1 MADDDAIRI
10 DSMKAAAVG
19 DAADTD
25 QLHELGYP
33 QLLHRGLTGFKNMG
47 VSFSV
52 IGVIGGVSLT
62 YSIGMNDGGP
72 ADLFWGWLLVS
83 GLILALGSAMAEVC
97 SSYPTSGGLYYWS
110 AKLAKR
116 NAAAWAWF
124 TGWFNVLGQIAGTA
138 GAAFGAAYF
147 IVAFGVLEGW
157 WVYTTGTVVAVYVIS
172 TVLLGL
178 LVTFGRKLVGFIG
191 GLSVWWHTVF
201 ALVMIFALIFAPAHH
216 QTASFALTHFVNGTT
231 FHWPIYAAL
240 LGLLVG
246 AETFTGYD
254 ASAHLTEETRQP
266 GEAAPRA
273 MVRAIAIAAVI
284 GTFMIGSL
292 NFAIQN
298 YTSEAAGT
306 KTSNAVG
313 DILVDAVGVGFG
325 KVLVVAIAVA
335 LLIAVN
341 GNLTSNSRMIYAF
354 SRDFARVDD
363 GRTHAVSRKL
373 SEVHTGSRVPRYA
386 VWVAVLGA
394 CLLGVL
400 NLWSTVAF
408 NAAITINVIGLYT
421 AYAIPVFLRLRLGDE
436 FQRGPWHLGRW
447 SRVIG
452 WTAVVWVVAADI
464 LFVLP
469 ETNPVFSAST
479 FPYTLPVFVVV
490 IGGAALWWRL
500 SAHKWFVGPRSLG
513 TPEELAAIERRL
525 GETAPGA
532 TAGAEPG
539 AAVAG

>member
-1 MADDDAIRI
+1 
-10 DSMKAAAVG
+10 
-19 DAADTD
+19 
-25 QLHELGYP
+25 
-33 QLLHRGLTGFKNMG
+33 MG

-157 WVYTTGTVVAVYVIS
+157 WVYATGTVVAVYVIS
-172 TVLLGL
+172 TVALGL

-266 GEAAPRA
+266 GLAAPRA

-313 DILVDAVGVGFG
+313 DILVDAVGIGFG

-363 GRTHAVSRKL
+363 GRTHPVSRKL

-394 CLLGVL
+394 CVLGVL

-421 AYAIPVFLRLRLGDE
+421 AYAIPVFLRLRLGDR
-436 FQRGPWHLGRW
+436 FQRGPWQLGRW
-447 SRVIG
+447 SSVVG

-490 IGGAALWWRL
+490 IGGAALWWKV
-500 SAHKWFVGPRSLG
+500 SAKKWFVGPRSLG
-513 TPEELAAIERRL
+513 SAEELVAIEQQMR
-525 GETAPGA
+525 
-532 TAGAEPG
+532 GAEAAAAASG
-539 AAVAG
+539 TAVAG

>member
-1 MADDDAIRI
+1 MSDDDVIRI
-10 DSMKAAAVG
+10 DSMKAAVVS

-25 QLHELGYP
+25 QLHQLGYP
-33 QLLHRGLTGFKNMG
+33 QLLHRGLTGFRNMG
-47 VSFSV
+47 VSFS
-52 IGVIGGVSLT
+52 IICIIGGVALT
-62 YSIGMNDGGP
+62 YSIGMTDGGP
-72 ADLFWGWLLVS
+72 ADLFWGFILVS
-83 GLILALGSAMAEVC
+83 GLILALGAAMAEVC

-138 GAAFGAAYF
+138 GASFGASFF
-147 IVAFGVLEGW
+147 IVSFGVLEGW
-157 WVYTTGTVVAVYVIS
+157 WTYTTNNVVLAYVIA
-172 TVLLGL
+172 TVALGL
-178 LVTFGRKLVGFIG
+178 VVTFGRKLVGFIG

-201 ALVMIFALIFAPAHH
+201 ALVMIGALIFAPAHH
-216 QTASFALTHFVNGTT
+216 QTTSQSLFHFVNGTT

-246 AETFTGYD
+246 AETYTGYD
-254 ASAHLTEETRQP
+254 ASAHLTEETKQP
-266 GEAAPRA
+266 GLAAPRA
-273 MVRAIAIAAVI
+273 MVRAIAIAAVLGTLLI
-284 GTFMIGSL
+284 GAL

-298 YTSEAAGT
+298 YASEAAGT
-306 KTSNAVG
+306 KTGNAVG
-313 DILVDAVGVGFG
+313 DILVDAVGVNFG
-325 KVLVVAIAVA
+325 KVLVAAIAIA
-335 LLIAVN
+335 LLICVN

-363 GRTHAVSRKL
+363 GRPHPISRKL

-394 CLLGVL
+394 CVLGVL

-421 AYAIPVFLRLRLGDE
+421 AYAIPVFLRLRQGE
-436 FQRGPWHLGRW
+436 NFQRGPWHLGRW
-447 SRVIG
+447 SAPVGWIAIG
-452 WTAVVWVVAADI
+452 WVVAADI

-469 ETNPVFSAST
+469 PTNPVFSTAT

-490 IGGAALWWRL
+490 IGGAALWWKL
-500 SAHKWFVGPRSLG
+500 SASKWFVGPRSLG
-513 TPEELAAIERRL
+513 TPEELAAMEHRM
-525 GETAPGA
+525 EESETVTAP
-532 TAGAEPG
+532 
-539 AAVAG
+539 VAG

>member
-1 MADDDAIRI
+1 MADDNAIRI
-10 DSMKAAAVG
+10 DSTKAAVTG

-25 QLHELGYP
+25 ELHRLGYP
-33 QLLHRGLTGFKNMG
+33 QMLNRGLTGFRNMG
-47 VSFSV
+47 VAFS
-52 IGVIGGVSLT
+52 IICVIGGVSIM
-62 YSIGMNDGGP
+62 YSTGMNDGGP
-72 ADLFWGWLLVS
+72 VDLFWGWILVS
-83 GLILALGSAMAEVC
+83 GLILALGAAMAEVC

-138 GAAFGAAYF
+138 GASFGAAFF
-147 IVAFGVLEGW
+147 IVSFGSIEGW
-157 WVYTTGTVVAVYVIS
+157 WTNDTHATVLAYVIA
-172 TVLLGL
+172 TVGIGVV
-178 LVTFGRKLVGFIG
+178 VTFGRKLVGAIG
-191 GLSVWWHTVF
+191 AISVWWHTGF
-201 ALVMIFALIFAPAHH
+201 AFVMIGALIFAPSHH
-216 QTASFALTHFVNGTT
+216 QTTSQALTHFVNGTT

-254 ASAHLTEETRQP
+254 ACAHLTEETKQP
-266 GEAAPRA
+266 GLAAPRG
-273 MVRAIAIAAVI
+273 MVRAIAIAAVL
-284 GTFMIGSL
+284 GTLLIGSL

-298 YTSEAAGT
+298 YSSEAVGT
-306 KTSNAVG
+306 KTGNAVG
-313 DILVDAVGVGFG
+313 DILVDAVGLGFG
-325 KVLVVAIAVA
+325 KVLIAAIAIA
-335 LLIAVN
+335 LLFCVN

-363 GRTHAVSRKL
+363 GRSHPVSRKL

-400 NLWSTVAF
+400 NLWSAVAF

-421 AYAIPVFLRLRLGDE
+421 AYAIPVFLRLRQGE
-436 FQRGPWHLGRW
+436 SFQRGPWHLGRW
-447 SRVIG
+447 SSLVG

-469 ETNPVFSAST
+469 TVQPVTTRAD

-490 IGGAALWWRL
+490 IGGAALWWKL
-500 SAHKWFVGPRSLG
+500 SASKWFVGPRSLG
-513 TPEELAAIERRL
+513 TPEELAAIEQQL
-525 GETAPGA
+525 GSIPAQASPA
-532 TAGAEPG
+532 DAIAG
-539 AAVAG
+539 

>member
-1 MADDDAIRI
+1 MADDNAIRI
-10 DSMKAAAVG
+10 DSTKAAVAG

-25 QLHELGYP
+25 ELHQLGYP
-33 QLLHRGLTGFKNMG
+33 QLLNRSLTGFRNMG
-47 VSFSV
+47 VSFS
-52 IGVIGGVSLT
+52 IICVIGGVSLT

-72 ADLFWGWLLVS
+72 ADLFWGWILVS
-83 GLILALGSAMAEVC
+83 GLILSLGAAMAEVC

-157 WVYTTGTVVAVYVIS
+157 WTYTTGNVVAAYIIATVV
-172 TVLLGL
+172 LGL
-178 LVTFGRKLVGFIG
+178 VVTFGRKLVGFIG

-201 ALVMIFALIFAPAHH
+201 ALVMIGALIFAPSHH
-216 QTASFALTHFVNGTT
+216 QTAGQALTHFVNGTT

-254 ASAHLTEETRQP
+254 ASAHLTEETKQP
-266 GEAAPRA
+266 GLAAPRA
-273 MVRAIAIAAVI
+273 MVRAIAIAAVL
-284 GTFMIGSL
+284 GTLLIGSL
-292 NFAIQN
+292 NFAVQN
-298 YTSEAAGT
+298 YASEAAGT
-306 KTSNAVG
+306 KTGNAVG

-325 KVLVVAIAVA
+325 KVLVAAIAIA
-335 LLIAVN
+335 LLICVN

-363 GRTHAVSRKL
+363 GRGHPISRKL

-394 CLLGVL
+394 AVLGVL

-421 AYAIPVFLRLRLGDE
+421 AYAIPVFLRLRRGEE
-436 FQRGPWHLGRW
+436 FQRGPWHLGKW
-447 SRVIG
+447 SPVVG
-452 WTAVVWVVAADI
+452 WIAIVWVVAADI
-464 LFVLP
+464 LFILP
-469 ETNPVFSAST
+469 PTNPVFSAST

-490 IGGAALWWRL
+490 IGGAALWWKL
-500 SAHKWFVGPRSLG
+500 SAHTWFVGPRSLG
-513 TPEELAAIERRL
+513 TPEELVAMEQQL
-525 GETAPGA
+525 SEGVSV
-532 TAGAEPG
+532 G
-539 AAVAG
+539 AAPDAADAVTG

>member
-1 MADDDAIRI
+1 MSEDDVIRI
-10 DSMKAAAVG
+10 DSMKAAVVS

-25 QLHELGYP
+25 QLHQLGYP
-33 QLLHRGLTGFKNMG
+33 QLLHRGLTGFRNMG
-47 VSFSV
+47 VSFS
-52 IGVIGGVSLT
+52 IICIIGGVALT
-62 YSIGMNDGGP
+62 YSIGMADGGP
-72 ADLFWGWLLVS
+72 ADLFWGFVLVS
-83 GLILALGSAMAEVC
+83 GLILALGAAMAEVC

-138 GAAFGAAYF
+138 GASFGASFF
-147 IVAFGVLEGW
+147 IVSFGVLEGW
-157 WVYTTGTVVAVYVIS
+157 WSYTTKNVVLAYIIATVV
-172 TVLLGL
+172 LGL
-178 LVTFGRKLVGFIG
+178 VVTFGRKLVGFIG

-201 ALVMIFALIFAPAHH
+201 ALVMIGALIFAPAHH
-216 QTASFALTHFVNGTT
+216 QTASVALTHFVNGTT

-246 AETFTGYD
+246 AETYTGYD
-254 ASAHLTEETRQP
+254 ASAHLTEETKQP
-266 GEAAPRA
+266 GLAAPRA
-273 MVRAIAIAAVI
+273 MVRAIAIAAVLGI
-284 GTFMIGSL
+284 LLIGSL

-298 YTSEAAGT
+298 YATESVGA
-306 KTSNAVG
+306 KTGNAVG

-325 KVLVVAIAVA
+325 KVLVAAIAIA
-335 LLIAVN
+335 LLICVN

-363 GRTHAVSRKL
+363 GRPHPVSRKL

-394 CLLGVL
+394 CVLGVL

-421 AYAIPVFLRLRLGDE
+421 AYAIPVFLRLRQGDN

-447 SRVIG
+447 SSLVG
-452 WTAVVWVVAADI
+452 WIAVGWVVAADI

-469 ETNPVFSAST
+469 STNPVFATAT

-490 IGGAALWWRL
+490 IGGAALWWKL

-513 TPEELAAIERRL
+513 TPEELAAIEQRL
-525 GETAPGA
+525 DESETA
-532 TAGAEPG
+532 
-539 AAVAG
+539 AAPVAG

>member
-1 MADDDAIRI
+1 MSEDDVIRI
-10 DSMKAAAVG
+10 DSMKAAAVS
-19 DAADTD
+19 DAADAD

-33 QLLHRGLTGFKNMG
+33 QLLHRGLTGFRNMG
-47 VSFSV
+47 VSFS
-52 IGVIGGVSLT
+52 IICVIGGVALT
-62 YSIGMNDGGP
+62 YSLGMTDGGP
-72 ADLFWGWLLVS
+72 ADLFWGFVLVS

-147 IVAFGVLEGW
+147 INAFGQLQGW
-157 WVYTTGTVVAVYVIS
+157 WTATTGTTVAAYVIA
-172 TVLLGL
+172 TVALGIV
-178 LVTFGRKLVGFIG
+178 VTFGRALIGFIG
-191 GLSVWWHTVF
+191 ALSVWWHSVF
-201 ALVMIFALIFAPAHH
+201 ALVMIVALIFVPDHH

-246 AETFTGYD
+246 AETYTGYD
-254 ASAHLTEETRQP
+254 ASAHLTEETKQP
-266 GEAAPRA
+266 GLAAPRA
-273 MVRAIAIAAVI
+273 MVRAIAIAAVL
-284 GTFMIGSL
+284 GTLLIGSL
-292 NFAIQN
+292 NFAIQDYAN
-298 YTSEAAGT
+298 EAGGT

-313 DILVDAVGVGFG
+313 DILVDAVGVNFG
-325 KVLVVAIAVA
+325 KVLIAAIAIA
-335 LLIAVN
+335 LLICVN

-363 GRTHAVSRKL
+363 GRPHPISRKL
-373 SEVHTGSRVPRYA
+373 AEVHTGSRVPRYA

-394 CLLGVL
+394 CVLGVL

-421 AYAIPVFLRLRLGDE
+421 AYAIPVFLRLRQGE
-436 FQRGPWHLGRW
+436 NFQRGPWHLGRW
-447 SRVIG
+447 SSVVG
-452 WTAVVWVVAADI
+452 WTAIGWVVAADI

-469 ETNPVFSAST
+469 EVNPVFTVET

-490 IGGAALWWRL
+490 IGGAALWWKL

-513 TPEELAAIERRL
+513 TPEELAAMEARL
-525 GETAPGA
+525 DEGQSAQAP
-532 TAGAEPG
+532 
-539 AAVAG
+539 VAG